1 MNKLDRTAIKNLE
14 LLNDL
19 SDNIDEYQF
28 FVNGHVISRSD
39 DENYEG
45 IFNLKELEYPIYFS
59 FQQLFTSIRYSNLYR
74 IEGYKTHDIIQLMDN
89 AIDKIVTILEK
100 TEEDPHNQS
109 LCEIVDEIDEKY
121 IILNERDKTCSFGK
135 IIETF
140 NDYLDTFSETL
151 IECKRYLYISPN
163 YSAIVLE
170 EVNNETGEVNPNLI
184 YSDSEEEEEEE
195 EPDEKSD
202 EETRNEWRR
211 HAGHDDSDEELE
223 QENNSK
229 KIN

>member
-59 FQQLFTSIRYSNLYR
+59 FQQLFTSIRYSNLYK
-74 IEGYKTHDIIQLMDN
+74 IEGYKTRNIIRLMDEV
-89 AIDKIVTILEK
+89 IDRIVTILEK
-100 TEEDPHNQS
+100 TEDDPHNQS

-121 IILNERDKTCSFGK
+121 IILNERDKTCSFWK
-135 IIETF
+135 IYETF
-140 NDYLDTFSETL
+140 NDYLDTFAEAL
-151 IECKRYLYISPN
+151 AECNRYLYISSH
-163 YSAIVLE
+163 YSPIVLE
-170 EVNNETGEVNPNLI
+170 EINNETDETNRSPNLI
-184 YSDSEEEEEEE
+184 YSDSEEEEDEEE
-195 EPDEKSD
+195 EKEEEED
-202 EETRNEWRR
+202 EE
-211 HAGHDDSDEELE
+211 EED
-223 QENNSK
+223 NYK
-229 KIN
+229 KED

>member
-1 MNKLDRTAIKNLE
+1 MNKLDRIAIKNLE

-19 SDNIDEYQF
+19 TDNIDEYQF
-28 FVNGHVISRSD
+28 VVNGHVISRSD

-59 FQQLFTSIRYSNLYR
+59 FHQLFNSIRYSNLYK

-100 TEEDPHNQS
+100 TEEDPHNES

-135 IIETF
+135 IFETF
-140 NDYLDTFSETL
+140 NDYLDTFSEALT
-151 IECKRYLYISPN
+151 ECKRYLYISPN
-163 YSAIVLE
+163 YSSIVLE
-170 EVNNETGEVNPNLI
+170 KVNNETGEVNPNLI
-184 YSDSEEEEEEE
+184 YYESAEEDGSSE
-195 EPDEKSD
+195 D
-202 EETRNEWRR
+202 EEQVE
-211 HAGHDDSDEELE
+211 SPEE
-223 QENNSK
+223 QEEDNYK
-229 KIN
+229 KED